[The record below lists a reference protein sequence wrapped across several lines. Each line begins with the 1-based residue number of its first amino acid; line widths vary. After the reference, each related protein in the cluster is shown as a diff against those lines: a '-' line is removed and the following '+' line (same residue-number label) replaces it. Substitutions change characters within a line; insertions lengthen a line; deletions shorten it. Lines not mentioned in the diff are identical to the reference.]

1 MLTIKVDTAKRN
13 EIYDWIDEMEKNGE
27 AFDYLRFMFN
37 NYRLIVEVRTGTGED
52 ELLNVMC
59 YDIKTGLRDCALKA
73 RVTNTVGYFW
83 DGKEKTI
90 SAQATLTI
98 DKEGNP
104 ITADSAFFTC
114 KKAIVNEIVF
124 QKSLNSGISQSD
136 GLMCVRV
143 APEDTADIDQ
153 GRYYYDFQIGVGN
166 DVFTIM
172 IGMLSI
178 EQDIS

>member
-1 MLTIKVDTAKRN
+1 MRTNFQMEYQNITMIRGDT
-13 EIYDWIDEMEKNGE
+13 
-27 AFDYLRFMFN
+27 LSFN
-37 NYRLIVEVRTGTGED
+37 VEV
-52 ELLNVMC
+52 
-59 YDIKTGLRDCALKA
+59 
-73 RVTNTVGYFW
+73 
-83 DGKEKTI
+83 
-90 SAQATLTI
+90 I